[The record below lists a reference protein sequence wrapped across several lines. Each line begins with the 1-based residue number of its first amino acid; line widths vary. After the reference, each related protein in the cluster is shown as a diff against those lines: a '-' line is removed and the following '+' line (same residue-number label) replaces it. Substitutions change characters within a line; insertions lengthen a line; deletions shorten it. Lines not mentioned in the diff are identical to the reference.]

1 MQAKHIIVG
10 ILALAGLVF
19 GAYNW
24 YNYIKS
30 TAPGSALEAVR
41 PPQQQQGT
49 SSEAAPRP
57 MVSGST
63 EDQSG
68 PPEGELPAE
77 QVEWPDTAGRNPF
90 LTPREVELIAR
101 GELVEEELPA
111 PVSQSPGVTL
121 PELKLNG
128 LIMDRVTGSYRAL
141 IDGKAYNTGDQIGQ
155 EKIIEITA
163 SSVTLE
169 YGGRTRTVLLELSR
183 NEKKSSS
190 GINLK
195 EAP

>member
-1 MQAKHIIVG
+1 MQTKYIIVG
-10 ILALAGLVF
+10 ILALVGLVF

-24 YNYIKS
+24 IGFFRS
-30 TAPGSALEAVR
+30 SASGPGIEAVR
-41 PPQQQQGT
+41 PPQQQQET
-49 SSEAAPRP
+49 SSEAAIEPT
-57 MVSGST
+57 VSSST
-63 EDQSG
+63 EDQPG

-77 QVEWPDTAGRNPF
+77 QVEWPDTVGRNPF
-90 LTPREVELIAR
+90 LTPGEIELIAR
-101 GELVEEELPA
+101 GELVQEELPA
-111 PVSQSPGVTL
+111 PVSQSQTVAL
-121 PELKLNG
+121 PELKLSG

-163 SSVTLE
+163 SSVMLE
-169 YGGRTRTVLLELSR
+169 YGGRTRTLLLELSR
-183 NEKKSSS
+183 NEEKSSS